1 MADIR
6 QLPLELA
13 LDPQFGEEDFL
24 ISECNAHAS
33 VTIDAWPEWPGRMFV
48 LNGPLASGKTH
59 MAAIWARR
67 SSALIISARALA
79 KASVPALVGAG
90 AIVVE
95 DIDRG
100 EVDETAL
107 FHLINLAT
115 EKQAFL
121 LLTSG
126 PQSPVFK
133 TLDLQSRLRKI
144 PQVAISAPDDQ
155 LIQALFVKMF
165 VDRGMVVDIALVNF
179 LSMRI
184 ERSFKAARDTVETL
198 DRETMARGK
207 RLTRPLAAKILNFTP
222 ES

>member
-1 MADIR
+1 MADTR

-24 ISECNAHAS
+24 ISNCNADAYAS
-33 VTIDAWPEWPGRMFV
+33 IESWPDWPSRMLV
-48 LNGPLASGKTH
+48 LTGPPASGKTH
-59 MAAIWARR
+59 MAAIWAKR
-67 SSALIISARALA
+67 SAARLISTRALA

-90 AIVVE
+90 AVVVE
-95 DIDRG
+95 DLDRG

-126 PQSPVFK
+126 TQVPSFK
-133 TLDLQSRLRKI
+133 TLDLQSRLRRI

-155 LIQALFVKMF
+155 LILALLVKMF
-165 VDRGMVVDIALVNF
+165 VDRQMVVDIALVNF
-179 LSMRI
+179 LSIRI

-198 DRETMARGK
+198 DRETMARGR
-207 RLTRPLAAKILNFTP
+207 RLTRPLAAKILNFSP
-222 ES
+222 DE